1 MEKILIVEDD
11 QATLLEVSS
20 ILQEA
25 GFCCDSVSAGAA
37 ALDALQGSDY
47 AVVLTGCG
55 TSTPTCDRFIA
66 TVGKKLPKA
75 GIIAITE
82 QSEKVAAA
90 AALQSGAFACL
101 TRPVD
106 PDELRHA
113 VGSVLHQRQLV
124 DENNEL
130 KRQVTLFQKG
140 AELAG
145 CLDLD
150 PLAGIVVSVMAAEAG
165 LQRGLGLLYDE
176 EGYLSL
182 KGVLNLD
189 EGSGRAFAE
198 IVMAAHEG
206 SADSGDAAIVLD
218 IVPEGHPTGIRDALI
233 IRLNAGGRPQ
243 GVVALF
249 SNRDDRLAPGMDL
262 RGIIFLLQ
270 QSSRAIENATRFS
283 TARNLAN
290 IDELTGLFNYRYLES
305 ALDREIKRAER
316 YRSSL
321 SVVFLDLDQFKDIN
335 DKHGHLVGSKVLK
348 EVGLLIKGLVRE
360 VDTVI
365 RYGGDEYTIIL
376 VESTNLGAARVAE
389 RIRGAVERH
398 RFLHEEGYDIRITA
412 SLGYACYPDDSKTY
426 TELLEMADQAMY
438 RGKFS
443 GRNVVFH
450 IRQNAHTKQG
460 E

>member
-1 MEKILIVEDD
+1 MPPLAAKFVDASGSFCYFSSCSDLITLPRSYLPLNCHRSGVHMEKILIIEDD
-11 QATLLEVSS
+11 P
-20 ILQEA
+20 ILQ
-25 GFCCDSVSAGAA
+25 
-37 ALDALQGSDY
+37 
-47 AVVLTGCG
+47 
-55 TSTPTCDRFIA
+55 
-66 TVGKKLPKA
+66 
-75 GIIAITE
+75 
-82 QSEKVAAA
+82 
-90 AALQSGAFACL
+90 
-101 TRPVD
+101 
-106 PDELRHA
+106 
-113 VGSVLHQRQLV
+113 QRRLAE
-124 DENNEL
+124 ENNEL
-130 KRQVTLFQKG
+130 KRQVALLQKG
-140 AELAG
+140 AELS
-145 CLDLD
+145 CCIDLD

-165 LQRGLGLLYDE
+165 LERGLGLLYDE

-189 EGSGRAFAE
+189 ESTGRAFAE
-198 IVMAAHEG
+198 IVMAIQEKE
-206 SADSGDAAIVLD
+206 SDSGGASIVLG
-218 IVPEGHPTGIRDALI
+218 IVPEDHPTGIRDALI
-233 IRLNAGGRPQ
+233 IRLCASGRPQ

-249 SNRDDRLAPGMDL
+249 NNRDERLIPGMDL
-262 RGIIFLLQ
+262 QGITFLLQ
-270 QSSRAIENATRFS
+270 QSSHAIDNATRFS
-283 TARNLAN
+283 RARNLAN

-412 SLGYACYPDDSKTY
+412 SLGYACYPDDSKSH

>member
-1 MEKILIVEDD
+1 MEKILIIEDD
-11 QATLLEVSS
+11 P
-20 ILQEA
+20 ILQ
-25 GFCCDSVSAGAA
+25 
-37 ALDALQGSDY
+37 
-47 AVVLTGCG
+47 
-55 TSTPTCDRFIA
+55 
-66 TVGKKLPKA
+66 
-75 GIIAITE
+75 
-82 QSEKVAAA
+82 
-90 AALQSGAFACL
+90 
-101 TRPVD
+101 
-106 PDELRHA
+106 
-113 VGSVLHQRQLV
+113 QRRLAE
-124 DENNEL
+124 ENNEL
-130 KRQVTLFQKG
+130 KRQVALLQKG
-140 AELAG
+140 AELS
-145 CLDLD
+145 CCIDLD

-165 LQRGLGLLYDE
+165 LERGLGLLYDE

-189 EGSGRAFAE
+189 ESTGRAFAE
-198 IVMAAHEG
+198 IVMAIQEKE
-206 SADSGDAAIVLD
+206 SDSGGASIVLG
-218 IVPEGHPTGIRDALI
+218 IVPEDHPTGIRDALI
-233 IRLNAGGRPQ
+233 IRLCASGRPQ

-249 SNRDDRLAPGMDL
+249 NNRDERLIPGMDL
-262 RGIIFLLQ
+262 QGITFLLQ
-270 QSSRAIENATRFS
+270 QSSHAIDNATRFS
-283 TARNLAN
+283 RARNLAN

-412 SLGYACYPDDSKTY
+412 SLGYACYPDDSKSH